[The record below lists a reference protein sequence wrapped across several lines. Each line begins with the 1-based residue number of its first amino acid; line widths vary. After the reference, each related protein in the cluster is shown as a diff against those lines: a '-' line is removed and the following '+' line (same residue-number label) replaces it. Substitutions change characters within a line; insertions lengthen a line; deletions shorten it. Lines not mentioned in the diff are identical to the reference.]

1 MRVIDTLLFNI
12 KDNKMIQ
19 ESENI
24 EALISKEE
32 QRNIY
37 LSELVQNLEK
47 QLLKSK
53 SPQPKLSIPLNSAEL
68 HIAQLKTVTKRI
80 EIYKEEIAKINSL
93 NTHSVL
99 QEYHTCLLQIEKY

>member
-80 EIYKEEIAKINSL
+80 
-93 NTHSVL
+93 
-99 QEYHTCLLQIEKY
+99 